1 MIVVAGSVP
10 IKPDQLDALR
20 EAADVVCRATR
31 GEKGCLSY
39 DFSLDLENPTLMRIF
54 EQWETR
60 GDLDAHLAQ
69 PHTQRFLEQLGAMAA
84 GAPDVKRYVVE
95 RVEAL

>member
-1 MIVVAGSVP
+1 
-10 IKPDQLDALR
+10 
-20 EAADVVCRATR
+20 
-31 GEKGCLSY
+31 
-39 DFSLDLENPTLMRIF
+39 MRIF
-54 EQWETR
+54 EQWETG

-69 PHTQRFLEQLGAMAA
+69 PHTRRFLEQLGAMAA